1 MSPRRFWSRCALGV
15 TLLTGLPM
23 WAQSTDVA
31 KLIENRCLDCH
42 DHATQKGKLSL
53 EGIDPKVSAAN
64 ADIWRRCL
72 EQIERGFMPPAGKKQ
87 PATAERDGAVR
98 ELEASLVQY
107 HRQQAPEAEHTVLRR
122 LNREEYRNT
131 VRDLLHLELGSD
143 PTASFP
149 GDQRSHG
156 FISNGDSLVTSS
168 FLLRQYLAAAEDI
181 VDRAVQFGPKPAEQK
196 WQMRP
201 PFDRTSGGEQ
211 AQAIGYYKKI
221 KQPQPYQDICQRIG
235 AGGAPYAQYHPLDD
249 LSDSGV
255 PVSGWYRV
263 RIQAEAKFRHSL
275 VQAKFK
281 RWSSLWDESEPIR
294 LSLFTAT
301 LQGFDP
307 SNKQARDHAATREQA
322 GQRHV
327 GTWDLPDDERVW
339 VECRVWLDKGQFP
352 RVGFPNGPTNSNY
365 RLNDYFNAVAKDTYD
380 AAALAQYDERRK
392 KYGDWISFH
401 FGESPRIRL
410 HAIEM
415 EGPLNETW
423 PPASHRIL
431 FGDKP
436 YESAAAEE
444 TLRNFASLAWRRP
457 VQVDEVKPAV
467 KLVRQSEAR
476 GLSAESAIREG
487 FKSLLCSPGFI
498 YREEKSAALNDYET
512 ATRLAYFLWASQPDE
527 VLRKLADAGKLRTA
541 AQLRTEA
548 ERLLL
553 DPRSDAFVDQFLD
566 GWLRL
571 YKLGS
576 MAPDPSRFALYYDQ
590 RLEPAMRHETRVFFR
605 HLLETNGSITHFL
618 DSDYTFVNK
627 ELASLYGIK
636 PADYIKQSIPT
647 DKALDRRYLR
657 QDGVGDSPSTHF
669 SQISLKNRLRGGL
682 LGQASILTL
691 TANGVDTSPVI
702 RGSWL
707 LENILGTPPPPPPP
721 GIPAVEPDIRGSK
734 TIREQLQKH
743 RESAACRSCHAH
755 IDPPGFALESF
766 DAIGRWRGH
775 YVNNKSALAIDASG
789 EFRSAKFKDVSEF
802 KAALLAHPDMFARC
816 LVEKLLVHA
825 LGREL
830 EITDRP
836 HVRLILEAAS
846 KDGYRLRDIVLL
858 CAASELMRKK

>member
-1 MSPRRFWSRCALGV
+1 MSRLHFWKACAIGAA
-15 TLLTGLPM
+15 LLAALP
-23 WAQSTDVA
+23 A
-31 KLIENRCLDCH
+31 KAKPAGAAALIENRCLDCH
-42 DHATQKGKLSL
+42 DNATQKGKLSL
-53 EGIDPKVSAAN
+53 ESTDQNIN
-64 ADIWRRCL
+64 ADNAAVWRRCL

-87 PATAERDGAVR
+87 PTDAERDSAVR
-98 ELEASLVQY
+98 DLETRLVQY
-107 HRQQAPEAEHTVLRR
+107 HTQHAPLAKHAVLRR

-131 VRDLLHLELGSD
+131 IRDLLHLELSTD

-156 FISNGDSLVTSS
+156 FISSGETLVTSS

-181 VDRAVQFGPKPAEQK
+181 VDRAVQFGPKPAVQK

-201 PFDRTSGGEQ
+201 PFDRSSGVEQLQTS
-211 AQAIGYYKKI
+211 GYYKKI

-235 AGGAPYAQYHPLDD
+235 AGGAPYGLYHPLDD

-275 VQAKFK
+275 VQTKFK
-281 RWSSLWDESEPIR
+281 RWPSLWDESEPIR

-307 SNKQARDHAATREQA
+307 SNKQARDHAATHEQA
-322 GQRHV
+322 GQRLI

-339 VECRVWLDKGQFP
+339 VECSVWLDKGQFP

-365 RLNDYFNAVAKDTYD
+365 RLMGYFDTLAKDTYD
-380 AAALAQYDERRK
+380 AAALAKYEERK
-392 KYGDWISFH
+392 KLYGGWISFH

-423 PPASHRIL
+423 PPASHRTL
-431 FGDKP
+431 FGEKP
-436 YESAAAEE
+436 YESSAAEE
-444 TLRNFASLAWRRP
+444 ILRNFATLAWRRP
-457 VQVDEVKPAV
+457 VQSDEVKPAV
-467 KLVRQSEAR
+467 KLVRESEAR

-512 ATRLAYFLWASQPDE
+512 ATRLSYFLWASQPDE
-527 VLRKLADAGKLRTA
+527 ALRKLADAGKLRTA

-548 ERLLL
+548 ERLLR
-553 DPRSDAFVDQFLD
+553 DPRSDAFVDQFLE

-636 PADYIKQSIPT
+636 PADFIKQSIPT
-647 DKALDRRYLR
+647 DKALDPRHLR
-657 QDGVGDSPSTHF
+657 QDGVGESPSTRF
-669 SQISLKNRLRGGL
+669 SQINLQNRLRGGL

-702 RGSWL
+702 RGAWL
-707 LENILGTPPPPPPP
+707 LENLLGTPPPPPPP
-721 GIPAVEPDIRGSK
+721 GIPALEPDIRGAK
-734 TIREQLQKH
+734 TVREQLQKH

-775 YVNNKSALAIDASG
+775 YNNTVSLPVDASG
-789 EFRSAKFKDVSEF
+789 EFKSTQFKDVAGF
-802 KAALLAHPDMFARC
+802 KTALLAHPEIFARC

-836 HVRLILEAAS
+836 EIRHILETAS
-846 KDGYRLRDIVLL
+846 KDGYRLRDLVLL
-858 CAASELMRKK
+858 CAESDLIRKK